1 MPVKGKPK
9 PLGHWT
15 EKVLR
20 ITQRC
25 PLAGFK
31 ADLVANQGSVRE
43 KAILGNGVVHVCFHP
58 KDPNDASKGVCGWTW
73 STPVKPTKSQK
84 KRLGIN
90 ANLAY
95 ADDVSFESSHI
106 TLHIKNK
113 PSLEEAEHRAGMK
126 KGGLT
131 LSDYLAVGCDL
142 RFVSRMSEFLDG
154 EGQSRVKFAVLD
166 AYVAFHVLAAR
177 EEFPITGRYKTRKS
191 GGQPPAVF
199 ISGLGMSRADTA
211 ISQVDPASDDG
222 FDEEMAK
229 NEAFRQ
235 FESVWGRW
243 LKLSTF
249 RRQSAEHTTGIDWR
263 KANGT
268 KDHPVWASV
277 PIATDPNKYDLSVLL
292 ALNPIKVYESIISSG
307 IAGTE
312 YGRLPWL
319 ALSVMSG
326 HTSNAASE
334 GCHSIAQLI
343 MSDLQ
348 TSMGDG
354 ILQMIVCL
362 RDGKEAVEQL
372 RAMYPEEA
380 NNVALDI
387 RTKLGELALQ
397 HQASAQH
404 QHPKSK
410 PDVAVSSSDPS
421 SSGDDSH

>member
-1 MPVKGKPK
+1 M
-9 PLGHWT
+9 PLGCV
-15 EKVLR
+15 E
-20 ITQRC
+20 
-25 PLAGFK
+25 
-31 ADLVANQGSVRE
+31 
-43 KAILGNGVVHVCFHP
+43 
-58 KDPNDASKGVCGWTW
+58 
-73 STPVKPTKSQK
+73 
-84 KRLGIN
+84 
-90 ANLAY
+90 
-95 ADDVSFESSHI
+95 
-106 TLHIKNK
+106 
-113 PSLEEAEHRAGMK
+113 
-126 KGGLT
+126 
-131 LSDYLAVGCDL
+131 
-142 RFVSRMSEFLDG
+142 
-154 EGQSRVKFAVLD
+154 
-166 AYVAFHVLAAR
+166 
-177 EEFPITGRYKTRKS
+177 TGHGRKS
-191 GGQPPAVF
+191 
-199 ISGLGMSRADTA
+199 
-211 ISQVDPASDDG
+211 
-222 FDEEMAK
+222 
-229 NEAFRQ
+229 
-235 FESVWGRW
+235 W

-277 PIATDPNKYDLSVLL
+277 PIATEPNKYDLSVLL

-348 TSMGDG
+348 TSMGDD

-372 RAMYPEEA
+372 KAMYPEEA

-387 RTKLGELALQ
+387 KTKLGELALQ

-404 QHPKSK
+404 QHGSETEAGCRCVFFGPFFL
-410 PDVAVSSSDPS
+410 
-421 SSGDDSH
+421 G